1 MNTATK
7 TKRIDITLPEQTI
20 DQIDNTWKDF
30 GFASR
35 SAFLNEAAKNFTVR
49 LKKANLKKSLRAGY
63 QARAE
68 RDANLNS
75 EMEILSFELD

>member
-1 MNTATK
+1 MCIVLIKDFIMDTL
-7 TKRIDITLPEQTI
+7 TKRIDITLPVGTI
-20 DQIDNTWKDF
+20 DIIDNSLKEF

-63 QARAE
+63 QAQAE
-68 RDANLNS
+68 RDGNLV
-75 EMEILSFELD
+75 F